1 MDRTLVEFVHA
12 LRGADVRVS
21 TAEIL
26 DAMKVVEQ
34 IGYQDKNLLK
44 DALSITLAKSF
55 AEKEPFD
62 STFESFF
69 KRIGLENSEPH
80 SDETVANA
88 ENAEQNPNASQ
99 LQGQG
104 QEQGRGSG
112 SASGVGSSLGN
123 MLLANDR
130 SALEMAMSDA
140 ARAVDLTSMRAITQK
155 GLFGRR
161 MMLQMGLESLEQ
173 EMQALN
179 RSENADDLRRAQTLA
194 QARQRLREAVKQ
206 YVEQQ
211 YVLFATAKNKK
222 LREEVIRTV
231 RLDTL
236 REFKDVKRIV
246 QKMAKKLVSRYSRRR
261 RIFKNGALDVRGT
274 LRKNMGFDGL
284 LFRMQWRSTRKDRPD
299 VMVICDVSRSVSQYS
314 RFLLMFL
321 YSLSEVIPRVR
332 AFAFSSHL
340 GEVTNWFE
348 QHSLDD
354 AIELTLNEYGM
365 GSTDYGSAW
374 EQFFALGGDKISKKT
389 TILIL
394 GDARNNFGNARVELF
409 KLISERAK
417 QVIWLNPENRFSW
430 GSGDSEMKRYMPY
443 CTITENCN
451 TLQQLERVVTKL
463 LSRAVA

>member
-26 DAMKVVEQ
+26 DAMKVAEQ

-44 DALSITLAKSF
+44 DALAITLAKSF

-62 STFESFF
+62 ATFERFF
-69 KRIGLENSEPH
+69 KRIGLENSESNPDDTAA
-80 SDETVANA
+80 S
-88 ENAEQNPNASQ
+88 AEQSVQAPTQNPSL

-104 QEQGRGSG
+104 NG
-112 SASGVGSSLGN
+112 SASGGGSALGN
-123 MLLANDR
+123 MLLTNDR
-130 SALEMAMSDA
+130 SALEIAMSDA

-155 GLFGRR
+155 GLFGLR
-161 MMLQMGLESLEQ
+161 MMMQMGLASLEQ
-173 EMQALN
+173 EILALN
-179 RSENADDLRRAQTLA
+179 RAENAEDRCRAQALA

-222 LREEVIRTV
+222 LREDVIRSV

-236 REFKDVKRIV
+236 REFKDVKRVV

-261 RIFKNGALDVRGT
+261 RIFKNGVLDVRGT
-274 LRKNMGFDGL
+274 LRKNMGFDGV

-340 GEVTNWFE
+340 GEVTDWFE

-374 EQFFALGGDKISKKT
+374 EQFFALGADKITKKT

-417 QVIWLNPENRFSW
+417 QLIWLNPENRFSW
-430 GSGDSEMKRYMPY
+430 GSGDSEMERYLPY
-443 CTITENCN
+443 CTIAENCN
-451 TLQQLERVVTKL
+451 TLLQLERVVTKL